1 MNLDAMNLARD
12 LSPRAARVILPISQ
26 LAAMNRTDM
35 WSRIEAHPKPWDM
48 IVVGGGA
55 TGVGVAIDAAS
66 RGYDVLLVEQSDFGK
81 GTSSRSTKL
90 AHGGVRY
97 LEQGNIGLVMEALK
111 ERGLLLQNAPHIVH
125 DLAFVVPN
133 YDWWEAPFYGLG
145 LKLYQLLAGK
155 YGFGA
160 SRILTREETLAHLPT
175 LKTEGLR
182 GGAVYY
188 DGQFDDARLL
198 IHMVATAF
206 EQGATLLNYVEVTGL
221 TKDAQGFVNGISA
234 RDVETGNEFRA
245 SAKVVVNATGAFS
258 DRLRLEAEPSATPM
272 IVPSQGIHLV
282 FDSSF
287 LQGES
292 AVMVPHT
299 SDGRVLFAIP
309 WHGHTLV
316 GTTDTPVASAM
327 LEPVAM
333 DQEIDFI
340 LATAGQYLTKAPKR
354 DDVLSVFAGIRP
366 LVRATGVA
374 RGLVNTAQLSRDHV
388 IHIDRSGLVTVCGG
402 KWTTYRHMAEDCV
415 DQAATLAQLPDRPCV
430 THHLRIHGFREAAK
444 EEAAKDEAAKEFGA
458 LAVYGSDA
466 AEIRKLIETDLKLG
480 EPLHPGLPYVK
491 AEVIWA
497 ARHEMARTV
506 EDILARRTR
515 ALFLNARA
523 ALAMA
528 PGVAG
533 LMAAELGWD
542 EVMRTKQLNAFREV
556 ASNYLLHS

>member
-1 MNLDAMNLARD
+1 
-12 LSPRAARVILPISQ
+12 
-26 LAAMNRTDM
+26 MNRTAM
-35 WSRIEAHPKPWDM
+35 WRRIKAHPKAWDM

-55 TGVGVAIDAAS
+55 TGVGVAIDAAA
-66 RGYDVLLVEQSDFGK
+66 RGYDVLLLEQSDFGK

-111 ERGLLLQNAPHIVH
+111 ERGMLLQNAPHIVH

-155 YGFGA
+155 YGFGV
-160 SRILTREETLAHLPT
+160 SRILSREETLEHLPT
-175 LKTEGLR
+175 LKTDGLR

-206 EQGATLLNYVEVTGL
+206 EQGATLLNYVEVSGL
-221 TKDAQGFVNGISA
+221 TKDAQGFVNGVSA
-234 RDVETGNEFRA
+234 RDVETGNEFA
-245 SAKVVVNATGAFS
+245 AAAKVVINATGAFS
-258 DRLRLEAEPSATPM
+258 DRLRLKAEPSATPM

-316 GTTDTPVASAM
+316 GTTDTPIATAM

-333 DQEIDFI
+333 EQEIEFI
-340 LATAGQYLTKAPKR
+340 LATAGQYLAKAPTR

-366 LVRATGVA
+366 LVRASGAAT
-374 RGLVNTAQLSRDHV
+374 TAALSRDHL
-388 IHIDRSGLVTVCGG
+388 INIDRSGLVTVCGG

-415 DQAATLAQLPDRPCV
+415 DQAATLAQLPDKACV
-430 THHLRIHGFREAAK
+430 THHLPIHGFHSAAK
-444 EEAAKDEAAKEFGA
+444 ELGT
-458 LAVYGSDA
+458 LAVHGSDA
-466 AEIRKLIETDLKLG
+466 YEIRKLIESDATLG
-480 EPLHPGLPYVK
+480 AQMHQSLPYIK
-491 AEVIWA
+491 AEVVWA
-497 ARHEMARTV
+497 VRHEMARTV
-506 EDILARRTR
+506 EDVLARRTR

-528 PGVAG
+528 PAVAD
-533 LMAAELGWD
+533 LMALELGWD
-542 EVMRTKQLNAFREV
+542 EVTRAGQLAAFHDV
-556 ASNYLLHS
+556 ASNYVLQG

>member
-1 MNLDAMNLARD
+1 
-12 LSPRAARVILPISQ
+12 
-26 LAAMNRTDM
+26 MNRINM
-35 WSRIEAHPKPWDM
+35 WRSIEAHPKAWDM

-55 TGVGVAIDAAS
+55 TGVGVAIDAAA
-66 RGYDVLLVEQSDFGK
+66 RGYDVLLLEQSDFGK

-111 ERGLLLQNAPHIVH
+111 ERGLLLQNAPHLVH

-155 YGFGA
+155 YGFGI
-160 SRILTREETLAHLPT
+160 SRILSKEETLKHLPT

-221 TKDAQGFVNGISA
+221 TKDAQGFVDGVSA
-234 RDVETGNEFRA
+234 CDVETGNEFRA
-245 SAKVVVNATGAFS
+245 TAKVVINATGAFT
-258 DRLRLEAEPSATPM
+258 DLLRLKAEPEAESM

-287 LQGES
+287 LPGES
-292 AVMVPHT
+292 AIMVPHT

-316 GTTDTPVASAM
+316 GTTDTPVATTT

-333 DQEIDFI
+333 EQEIEFI
-340 LATAGQYLTKAPKR
+340 LATAGQYLTKAPTR

-366 LVRATGVA
+366 LVRATNVT
-374 RGLVNTAQLSRDHV
+374 NTAALSRDHV
-388 IHIDRSGLVTVCGG
+388 IHIDRSGLVTIAGG

-415 DQAATLAQLPDRPCV
+415 DQAATLAQLPEKPCV
-430 THHLRIHGFREAAK
+430 THHLHIHGFHEVPKKDAAK
-444 EEAAKDEAAKEFGA
+444 EDEARQFGS

-466 AEIRKLIETDLKLG
+466 YEIRKLIETDASLS
-480 EPLHPGLPYVK
+480 EPLHAALPYVK

-506 EDILARRTR
+506 EDVLARRTR

-528 PGVAG
+528 PAVAD
-533 LMAAELGWD
+533 LMASELGWD
-542 EVMRTKQLNAFREV
+542 EVTRSKQLAAFRDV
-556 ASNYLLHS
+556 ASNYVLHR

>member
-1 MNLDAMNLARD
+1 
-12 LSPRAARVILPISQ
+12 
-26 LAAMNRTDM
+26 M
-35 WSRIEAHPKPWDM
+35 WRRIDGHPKPWDM

-55 TGVGVAIDAAS
+55 TGVGVAIDGAA
-66 RGYDVLLVEQSDFGK
+66 RGYDVLLLEQSDFGK

-160 SRILTREETLAHLPT
+160 SRILSKEETVELLPT
-175 LKTEGLR
+175 VKTEGLR

-188 DGQFDDARLL
+188 DGQFDDTRLL

-206 EQGATLLNYVEVTGL
+206 EQGATLLNYVEVTEL
-221 TKDAQGFVNGISA
+221 NKDAQGFVDSVTA
-234 RDVETGNEFRA
+234 RDFETGREFPA
-245 SAKVVVNATGAFS
+245 FAKVVVNATGAFS
-258 DRLRLEAEPSATPM
+258 DILRLKAEPGITSM
-272 IVPSQGIHLV
+272 IAPSQGVHLV

-292 AVMVPHT
+292 AVLVPHT

-316 GTTDTPVASAM
+316 GTTDTPIEVAT
-327 LEPVAM
+327 LEPIAM
-333 DQEIDFI
+333 QQEIEFI
-340 LATAGQYLTKAPKR
+340 LATAGQYLTKAPTRK
-354 DDVLSVFAGIRP
+354 DVLSVFAGIRP
-366 LVRATGVA
+366 LVGSAGAPKTQA
-374 RGLVNTAQLSRDHV
+374 LSRDHV
-388 IHIDRSGLVTVCGG
+388 IHIDRSGLVTVSGG

-415 DQAATLAQLPDRPCV
+415 DQAATLAQLPERPCV
-430 THHLRIHGFREAAK
+430 TQHLHIHGHHETAK
-444 EEAAKDEAAKEFGA
+444 QIGP
-458 LAVYGSDA
+458 LAVYGADA
-466 AEIRKLIETDLKLG
+466 DKIRQLIAADSRLG
-480 EPLHPGLPYVK
+480 EPMHAALPYVK
-491 AEVIWA
+491 AEVVWA
-497 ARHEMARTV
+497 VRNEMARTV
-506 EDILARRTR
+506 EDTLARRTR

-523 ALAMA
+523 AVAMA
-528 PGVAG
+528 PTVAD
-533 LMAAELGWD
+533 LMASELGWN
-542 EVMRTKQLNAFREV
+542 ESARTKQLAAFNVV
-556 ASNYLLHS
+556 ASNYILGA